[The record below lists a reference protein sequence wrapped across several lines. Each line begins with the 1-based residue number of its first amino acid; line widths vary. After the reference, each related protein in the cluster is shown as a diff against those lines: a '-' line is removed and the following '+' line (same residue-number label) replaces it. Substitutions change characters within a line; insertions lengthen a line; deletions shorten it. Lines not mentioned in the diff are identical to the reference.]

1 MATEPATTSVDFYTP
16 NKTVYNILLLFQFSY
31 VETGS
36 TDMPTSAVLEPDT
49 VQRMLTGLEI
59 NTLYTVTI
67 CASTSVGC
75 GPPTVVTNKTDEDGE

>member
-1 MATEPATTSVDFYTP
+1 MATEPATMSVYPYTP

-36 TDMPTSAVLEPDT
+36 TDMPNLTVLEPDT
-49 VQRMLTGLEI
+49 VERMLTGLEI
-59 NTLYTVTI
+59 NTDYTVTI

-75 GPPTVVTNKTDEDGE
+75 GPPIVVTNKTDEDGE